1 MRLTLVLG
9 LACCAIGLADREAP
23 AEPSAEAAV
32 LTQEIAAKVPSN
44 WQIRVTWR
52 DKQLLAFVTPPYQ
65 EAFELWYEPEK
76 LRATMLNPCPAK
88 NGALWGRLGADRQI
102 AVQPTVGGKSDDSMR
117 LVCTRSSQPAT

>member
-52 DKQLLAFVTPPYQ
+52 DKQLLAFVILLIRRPSSCGT
-65 EAFELWYEPEK
+65 
-76 LRATMLNPCPAK
+76 NP
-88 NGALWGRLGADRQI
+88 
-102 AVQPTVGGKSDDSMR
+102 KSSAPQ
-117 LVCTRSSQPAT
+117 C